1 MIHPGDPWKQRMFLH
16 LAVGQKILF
25 ALIRPDGEMTDTEYG
40 VERIRLA
47 NWIIVPEETKIFSF
61 FLSYKIVSF
70 TAGHKR
76 NWLIFSFLKYLFD
89 TKLT

>member
-1 MIHPGDPWKQRMFLH
+1 MFLH

-40 VERIRLA
+40 VEGIRLA

>member
-16 LAVGQKILF
+16 LARGHMILF

-47 NWIIVPEETKIFSF
+47 N
-61 FLSYKIVSF
+61 
-70 TAGHKR
+70 
-76 NWLIFSFLKYLFD
+76 
-89 TKLT
+89 

>member
-40 VERIRLA
+40 VEGIRLA
-47 NWIIVPEETKIFSF
+47 N
-61 FLSYKIVSF
+61 
-70 TAGHKR
+70 
-76 NWLIFSFLKYLFD
+76 
-89 TKLT
+89 

>member
-16 LAVGQKILF
+16 LAVGRKILF

-47 NWIIVPEETKIFSF
+47 N
-61 FLSYKIVSF
+61 
-70 TAGHKR
+70 
-76 NWLIFSFLKYLFD
+76 
-89 TKLT
+89 